1 MQTKHLLPIT
11 ALLLALSL
19 PTAAMAH
26 AEHGQPQF
34 GGVVAEAG
42 EAQFEVVGKDGRLV
56 VHVTNHGSPLDTSGA
71 SGKLTVLAGS
81 AKQEYALKPAGGNRL
96 EGSGSYGAGA
106 KLLLQ
111 VQLPGKKLLQARVLA
126 R

>member
-56 VHVTNHGSPLDTSGA
+56 VHVTNHGSPLDTTGA

-111 VQLPGKKLLQARVLA
+111 VQLPGKKLLQARALA

>member
-1 MQTKHLLPIT
+1 MKKKLTLAF
-11 ALLLALSL
+11 ALVLFNLSSV
-19 PTAAMAH
+19 PAWAH

-56 VHVTNHGSPLDTSGA
+56 VHVTNHGSPLDTTGA

-81 AKQEYALKPAGGNRL
+81 SGVLVVALVNGRESVTAIVEGLGGGGVGL
-96 EGSGSYGAGA
+96 VLLAIAGA
-106 KLLLQ
+106 VSLAALLMI
-111 VQLPGKKLLQARVLA
+111 
-126 R
+126 

>member
-1 MQTKHLLPIT
+1 MQSRNLLSIT
-11 ALLLALSL
+11 ALLFALSL
-19 PTAAMAH
+19 PSAAMAH

-42 EAQFEVVGKDGRLV
+42 EAQFEIVGKDGKLV
-56 VHVTNHGSPLDTSGA
+56 VHVTNHGAPLETAGA
-71 SGKLTVLAGS
+71 SGKLSVLAGTS
-81 AKQEYALKPAGGNRL
+81 KQDIELKPAGGNRL
-96 EGSGSYGAGA
+96 EAVGSFAAGA

-111 VQLPGKKLLQARVLA
+111 VQLPGKKLLQARAVA

>member
-42 EAQFEVVGKDGRLV
+42 EAQFEVVGKDGRLF
-56 VHVTNHGSPLDTSGA
+56 VHVTNHGSPLDTTGA

-111 VQLPGKKLLQARVLA
+111 VQLPGKKLLQARALA